1 MKKLKL
7 VSLCLSMLVCSA
19 LMCSALAS
27 CSNEDD
33 GNVDTPTENTNEDDN
48 ISSLPVLFGNDKGNQ
63 EVEVTQS
70 ITIAKGTYLL
80 KGWCYISSGTTV
92 TIEPGTIIRGDQDT
106 KAALI
111 VERGGKLIARGTKE
125 LPIVMTSEMKKGL
138 RKPGD
143 WGGLIVCGKAKTN
156 QTEQQIEGGP
166 RTKHGGTDDADNS
179 GVFQFVRVEFA
190 GYPFKADQ
198 EINGITFGSVGSGTT
213 VDHLQVSYSNDDSY
227 EWFGGAVNC
236 NNLIAYHGWDDDFD
250 TDNGFSGN
258 VQYCLSI
265 RNPKIA
271 DQSQS
276 NGFESDNDAD
286 GDTKEPRTKAKFSN
300 VTFVG
305 PMGQDAAF
313 ANTKEYING
322 GEYFPNNGSS
332 LGLFQAAMQIRR
344 NSNLSCYNSLAI
356 GYPIGLLL
364 DNEKGN
370 TQGDATSGAL
380 ELKKLWFAGMGILGS
395 DANKVYKDNLVT
407 GYETVD
413 GKKSPVIDETQES
426 FSSTF
431 FKIADNNNEVKNL
444 ADLKLTKASSTKITA
459 NYLPASDSPLINGG
473 DSSLPGGA
481 SYIGAFSG
489 PNDNWLESW
498 TNFDPQNTSY

>member
-1 MKKLKL
+1 MKNVKLA
-7 VSLCLSMLVCSA
+7 SLCLSMLICSSIFTG
-19 LMCSALAS
+19 CSD
-27 CSNEDD
+27 DD
-33 GNVDTPTENTNEDDN
+33 GGNEGTPPEITNEDDN

-63 EVEVTQS
+63 EVEVTQN
-70 ITIAKGTYLL
+70 ITIRKGTYLL
-80 KGWCYISSGTTV
+80 KGWCYITDGTTV
-92 TIEPGTIIRGDQDT
+92 TIEAGTVIRGDKDT

-111 VERGGKLIARGTKE
+111 VERGGKLIAKGTKSQ
-125 LPIVMTSEMKKGL
+125 PIVMTSEMKKGY

-143 WGGLIVCGKAKTN
+143 WGGLIVCGKAQTN
-156 QTEQQIEGGP
+156 QTQQQIEGGP
-166 RTKHGGTDDADNS
+166 RTRHGGTDDNDSS
-179 GVFQFVRVEFA
+179 GEFQYIRVEFA

-227 EWFGGAVNC
+227 EWFGGTVNC
-236 NNLIAYHGWDDDFD
+236 NYLIAYHGWDDDFD

-258 VQYCLSI
+258 VQYCLGI
-265 RNPKIA
+265 RHPKIA

-286 GDTKEPRTKAKFSN
+286 GDSKEPKTKAKFSN
-300 VTFVG
+300 VTLIG

-322 GEYFPNNGSS
+322 GDFYPNNGSS
-332 LGLFQAAMQIRR
+332 LGLFQSAMQIRR
-344 NSNLSCYNSLAI
+344 NSNLSCYNSLAV
-356 GYPIGLLL
+356 GFPIGIIL

-370 TQGDATSGAL
+370 TQGGATSGAL
-380 ELKKLWFAGMGILGS
+380 ELKKLWLADMGILGS
-395 DANKVYKDNLVT
+395 DANKLYKDKLVT

-413 GKKSPVIDETQES
+413 GKKSPVIDDAQES
-426 FSSTF
+426 FSATF
-431 FKIADNNNEVKNL
+431 FKKAGYNNEVKAL
-444 ADLKLTKASSTKITA
+444 ADLKLTKAASTQITV

-473 DSSLPGGA
+473 DSTLPGSA

-489 PNDNWLESW
+489 PSDNWMEGW
-498 TNFDPQNTSY
+498 ANFDPQHTNY